1 MADKFCTNCGTRNPE
16 QTKFCTGCGS
26 PLTAVPPAQQA
37 MGQPPPQPM
46 PPMGGPMPPS
56 AEQPFQNPPY
66 AQPYPMAPMAPSMPA
81 APPAKKKRKGL
92 KVLLGFL
99 ISIALIV
106 TAILLL
112 IGKASSM
119 DYYKIQNDKV
129 PSVKYVL
136 GEKRKVLIAGAAS
149 QNGINGKYFAYKSD
163 TPQQDIDT
171 YLTVLLEKE
180 GFIKMVNPDTMEVT
194 GVGRNSVEPGYHI
207 EVLVEPASDGYVVTV
222 YYAQGE
228 IEIINTSTDD
238 GRVEPTSADT
248 GTTTAPTSD
257 GTDWKAVLPGMWHAN
272 NVVGSGFAE
281 RWRFDET
288 GDFIYGASQYDMLD
302 RLLFESG
309 TWKVEGNRLLLTIE
323 WRIVL
328 EGGEVIEV
336 DGEQAIE
343 GASPIAEPLSP
354 VETKTLVLGD
364 YGQDPETERACLTIG
379 GVTYY
384 DYSGQPN
391 MFDGYYDYMP
401 GD

>member
-1 MADKFCTNCGTRNPE
+1 MADKFCTNCGTRNAE
-16 QTKFCTGCGS
+16 QTKFCTVCGS
-26 PLTAVPPAQQA
+26 SLAAAPPA
-37 MGQPPPQPM
+37 GQPLPPPQP
-46 PPMGGPMPPS
+46 
-56 AEQPFQNPPY
+56 FQNLPY

-99 ISIALIV
+99 ISIALII
-106 TAILLL
+106 TALIL
-112 IGKASSM
+112 IMGKASSM

-149 QNGINGKYFAYKSD
+149 QNGMPTKYFGYMSD
-163 TPQQDIDT
+163 TPQLDIDT
-171 YLTVLLEKE
+171 YLTALIEKE
-180 GFIKMVNPDTMEVT
+180 GFIRIANSDTMELT
-194 GVGRNSVEPGYHI
+194 GSVGRNSVDPGHHI
-207 EVLVEPASDGYVVTV
+207 EVVVEPASDGYVVTV

-228 IEIINTSTDD
+228 IELINTSTDD

-248 GTTTAPTSD
+248 GTTAAPTSD
-257 GTDWKAVLPGMWHAN
+257 GTDWKAVLPGQWHAD

-336 DGEQAIE
+336 DGEQALE

-364 YGQDPETERACLTIG
+364 YGQDPETDRACLTID